1 MKKFVYIV
9 ILLISSVSLVSCDDF
24 LTTDNKSNVT
34 DKKYFSTKSGF
45 ESLVS
50 NAYETLRDIYASSSY
65 TTYFNAGTDMYADG
79 RNYINDELHEYET
92 LNPENSVMKELY
104 TACYKG
110 IRAAYAVKHYAPDAA
125 VDEILRNKR
134 VDEARVLA
142 ANYYYILVNTF
153 GGVPLMKEY
162 VANAQTGYPRSSA
175 ADVYAYIIEELE
187 NVIANGA
194 LEKSTARNGGGRASL
209 ESARALLAKTYLAAA
224 WDLDKKE
231 YFSKASQ
238 VADDVI
244 AGRSLVTPFAD
255 LWKADYSGDDNEEFI
270 WDVEYDYATA
280 ANTVSGG
287 HPWSS
292 FYCNHIGGQEDHGKG
307 STSAFIAT
315 LHALQCFERGDIRYG
330 VTFMKEL
337 PDIVTASNYWYWD
350 WYRNGETF
358 IGTPLKRY
366 YPAWYETE
374 EDIENWRALDPENR
388 KNTWILPMSDQT
400 RDPQEYIPGEIDY
413 EAFVTYSYGGAPCR
427 KFDDSNTGSYSNKT
441 DYRDIH
447 IITLSEVYLIAAEAY
462 LKAGDKGSALARL
475 NEVRRR
481 AQLNSATT
489 IDVDVVL
496 KERVCELFGQGS
508 RWIDLRRTKKLVEY
522 NDLYNPQIR
531 GRAQQVIGGKLLR
544 PIPQAAIDANE
555 LMSSED
561 QNPGY

>member
-1 MKKFVYIV
+1 MKKYIYTAV
-9 ILLISSVSLVSCDDF
+9 ILVGFVLTTSCEDF

-34 DKKYFSTKSGF
+34 DKEYFSTKTGF

-50 NAYETLRDIYASSSY
+50 NAYSTLRDVYAVSSY

-92 LNPENSVMKELY
+92 LNPENSVMKGLY

-110 IRAAYAVKHYAPDAA
+110 IRAAYAIKHYAADA
-125 VDEILRNKR
+125 VIDENLRSRR

-153 GGVPLMKEY
+153 GGVPLMKDY
-162 VANAQTGYPRSSA
+162 VADVQTGYPKSSVV
-175 ADVYAYIIEELE
+175 DVYTYIIEELE
-187 NVIANGA
+187 NVIAAGA
-194 LEKSTARNGGGRASL
+194 MEKSTALDGGGRISI

-224 WDLDKKE
+224 WDLDKKD
-231 YFSKASQ
+231 YFAKAAQ

-244 AGRSLVTPFAD
+244 ANRALVTPFED
-255 LWKADYSGDDNEEFI
+255 LWRADCSGDDNEEFI

-292 FYCNHIGGQEDHGKG
+292 FYCNHMGGQEDHGKG

-315 LHALQCFERGDIRYG
+315 LHALQCFEKGDIRYG

-337 PDIVTASNYWYWD
+337 PDIVTASAYWYWD
-350 WYRNGETF
+350 WYKNGGTF
-358 IGTPLKRY
+358 IGIPLKRY

-374 EDIENWRALDPENR
+374 EDIDAWKALDPENR
-388 KNTWILPMSDQT
+388 KNTWILPMSDHT
-400 RDPQEYIPGEIDY
+400 RDPQEYMPGEIDY
-413 EAFVTYSYGGAPCR
+413 EEFVTYSYGGAPCR
-427 KFDDSNTGSYSNKT
+427 KFDDSNTASYSNKT
-441 DYRDIH
+441 DYRDVH
-447 IITLSEVYLIAAEAY
+447 IITLPEIYLVAAEAY
-462 LKAGDKGSALARL
+462 LKAGDKGNALLRL

-481 AQLNSATT
+481 ARLDAVTEIN
-489 IDVDVVL
+489 VDVIL
-496 KERVCELFGQGS
+496 KERACELFGQGS
-508 RWIDLRRTKKLVEY
+508 RWIDLRRTQKLVEY
-522 NDLYNPQIR
+522 NDLYNPQIK
-531 GRAQQVIGGKLLR
+531 GRAAQMIGKKLLR

-555 LMSSED
+555 LMSAED

>member
-134 VDEARVLA
+134 VDEVRVLA

-307 STSAFIAT
+307 STSAFIVT
-315 LHALQCFERGDIRYG
+315 LHALQCFERGDIRYE

-337 PDIVTASNYWYWD
+337 PDIITASNYWYWD

-400 RDPQEYIPGEIDY
+400 RDPQEYMPGEIDY

-462 LKAGDKGSALARL
+462 LKAGDEGGALARL

-522 NDLYNPQIR
+522 NNLYNPQIR

>member
-1 MKKFVYIV
+1 MKKFIYITMILV
-9 ILLISSVSLVSCDDF
+9 ISASVVSCDNF
-24 LTTDNKSNVT
+24 LTTENKSNVT
-34 DKKYFSTKSGF
+34 DKKYFSTKAGF

-65 TTYFNAGTDMYADG
+65 PTYFHAGTDMYADG

-110 IRAAYAVKHYAPDAA
+110 IRAAYAVKYYAPEAS
-125 VDEILRNKR
+125 VDEALRNKR

-153 GGVPLMKEY
+153 GGVPLMTEY
-162 VANAQTGYPRSSA
+162 VADAQTGY
-175 ADVYAYIIEELE
+175 L
-187 NVIANGA
+187 
-194 LEKSTARNGGGRASL
+194 KSTADEVYSYIIAELEDVVTKDNLENSTAVNGGGRASI

-224 WDLDKKE
+224 WDLNKRE
-231 YFSKASQ
+231 YFTKAAQ
-238 VADDVI
+238 AADAVI
-244 AGRSLVTPFAD
+244 ANRSLITPFVD
-255 LWKADYSGDDNEEFI
+255 LWRADYSGDDNEEFI

-280 ANTVSGG
+280 NNTVSGG

-307 STSAFIAT
+307 STSAFIVT
-315 LHALQCFERGDIRYG
+315 LHALQCFEKGDIRYG

-337 PDIVTASNYWYWD
+337 PNIVTASDYWYWD
-350 WYRNGETF
+350 WYKNGETF

-374 EDIENWRALDPENR
+374 EDIETWKRIDPENR
-388 KNTWILPMSDQT
+388 KDTWILPMSNHT
-400 RDPQEYIPGEIDY
+400 RDPQEYMTGEIDY
-413 EAFVTYSYGGAPCR
+413 ESFVAYSYGGAPCR
-427 KFDDSNTGSYSNKT
+427 KFDDSNTASYSNKT

-447 IITLSEVYLIAAEAY
+447 IITLSEIYLVAAEAY
-462 LKAGDKGSALARL
+462 LKAGDNTNALARL
-475 NEVRRR
+475 NEVRHR
-481 AQLNSATT
+481 AQLNAVTS
-489 IDVDVVL
+489 IDIDAIL

-508 RWIDLRRTKKLVEY
+508 RWIDLRRTQKLVEY
-522 NDLYNPQIR
+522 NNIYNPQIR
-531 GRAQQVIGGKLLR
+531 GRAQQVIGQKLFR

-555 LMSSED
+555 LMNAED

>member
-134 VDEARVLA
+134 VDEVRVLA

-307 STSAFIAT
+307 STSAFIVT
-315 LHALQCFERGDIRYG
+315 LHALQCFERGDIRYE

-337 PDIVTASNYWYWD
+337 PDIITASNYWYWD

-400 RDPQEYIPGEIDY
+400 RDPQEYMPGEIDY

-462 LKAGDKGSALARL
+462 LKAGDEVHWLA
-475 NEVRRR
+475 
-481 AQLNSATT
+481 
-489 IDVDVVL
+489 
-496 KERVCELFGQGS
+496 
-508 RWIDLRRTKKLVEY
+508 
-522 NDLYNPQIR
+522 
-531 GRAQQVIGGKLLR
+531 
-544 PIPQAAIDANE
+544 
-555 LMSSED
+555 
-561 QNPGY
+561 

>member
-1 MKKFVYIV
+1 M
-9 ILLISSVSLVSCDDF
+9 
-24 LTTDNKSNVT
+24 T
-34 DKKYFSTKSGF
+34 DKEYFSTKSGF
-45 ESLVS
+45 ESLVF
-50 NAYETLRDIYASSSY
+50 NAYETLRNIYASSSY

-110 IRAAYAVKHYAPDAA
+110 IRAAYAVKYYAPDAA
-125 VDEILRNKR
+125 VNEVLRSKR

-162 VANAQTGYPRSSA
+162 VADARRGYPKASA
-175 ADVYAYIIEELE
+175 ADVYAYIIGELE
-187 NVIANGA
+187 DVIANGM
-194 LEKSTARNGGGRASL
+194 LEKTTAQNGGGRASL
-209 ESARALLAKTYLAAA
+209 EAARALLAKTYLAAA
-224 WDLDKKE
+224 WDLEEKK
-231 YFSKASQ
+231 YFAKAAQ
-238 VADDVI
+238 MADGVI
-244 AGRSLVTPFAD
+244 NGRSLVTSFAD
-255 LWKADYSGDDNEEFI
+255 LWRADYSGDDNEEFI

-315 LHALQCFERGDIRYG
+315 LHALQCFEKGDVRYE

-350 WYRNGETF
+350 WYKNGESF
-358 IGTPLKRY
+358 IGVPLKRY

-374 EDIENWRALDPENR
+374 EDIEAWKTLDPENR
-388 KNTWILPMSDQT
+388 KNTWILPMSDHT
-400 RDPQEYIPGEIDY
+400 RDPQEYMPGEIDY
-413 EAFVTYSYGGAPCR
+413 ETFVTYSYGGAPCR
-427 KFDDSNTGSYSNKT
+427 KFDDAHTASYSNKT

-447 IITLSEVYLIAAEAY
+447 IITLSEMYLVAAEAY
-462 LKAGDKGSALARL
+462 LKAGNNRNALARL

-481 AQLNSATT
+481 AQLDAVVS
-489 IDVDVVL
+489 IDVDAIL

-508 RWIDLRRTKKLVEY
+508 IWIDLRRTKKLVEY
-522 NDLYNPQIR
+522 NNLYNPQIK
-531 GRAQQVIGGKLLR
+531 GRASQAIGQKLLR
-544 PIPQAAIDANE
+544 PIPQAVIDANE
-555 LMSSED
+555 LMSDED

>member
-125 VDEILRNKR
+125 VDEFLRNKR

-194 LEKSTARNGGGRASL
+194 LEKSTARSGGGRASL